1 MPVIVGNS
9 TINTSIA
16 STSVTENTP
25 QGFAVYNA
33 TRNTVMPTLRLDF
46 VNSNVLDPRVTFA
59 RASGATYFAS
69 SGALT
74 TAATNVPRFDYN
86 PATGVCNGLLIEQ
99 ASTNLLL
106 QSNFATN
113 WGNAGSPTVTANAA
127 TSPDGTTNA
136 VLWTRITTASSNIG
150 QSISKAA
157 SALTYSFSVF
167 VKASVGNYVALR
179 TQGLYPA
186 RADVVFNLSNGTIS
200 TAAVATSTFTGASAT
215 IQSLSNGWYRVSL
228 SATSDT
234 NTTIQG
240 YISFN
245 SGGGVIDA
253 TDSVSN
259 SAGYIYGAQLEQ
271 LAFSTSYIATTISTA
286 SRAVDQTSLTGANF
300 SSWYNTTNW
309 SIVVSAT
316 PAVIP
321 NTASSSQLLFEFTLD
336 GNNRVLSRIN
346 TSASV
351 LISYWLN
358 NIGQPQ
364 NSGGIN
370 SPTLTINTPFKYGLT
385 ATNGS
390 WNIALNGSVFSS
402 SAGYLI
408 APTNLYIGQGLF
420 DTNGFNGWM
429 QRIAYYP
436 AVVSNNELIS
446 LTS

>member
-33 TRNTVMPTLRLDF
+33 TRNTLMPTLRLDF
-46 VNSNVLDPRVTFA
+46 VNSNLLDPRVTFG
-59 RASGATYFAS
+59 RAADATYFAS
-69 SGALT
+69 SGKLT

-136 VLWTRITTASSNIG
+136 VLWTRITTAPSYIG

-167 VKASVGNYVALR
+167 VKASVGNYVAIR
-179 TQGLYPA
+179 TQGTYPA

-215 IQSLSNGWYRVSL
+215 IQALSNGWYRVSL
-228 SATSDT
+228 TATSDT
-234 NTTIQG
+234 NTTILG

-259 SAGYIYGAQLEQ
+259 SAGYIYGAQIEQ
-271 LAFSTSYIATTISTA
+271 LAFSTSYIATTSSAA
-286 SRAVDQTSLTGANF
+286 SRAVDIVTITDTNF
-300 SSWYNTTNW
+300 SSWYNSSYGTYVINATFQPVPNPTNGVLYGTCDA
-309 SIVVSAT
+309 SGFSNT
-316 PAVIP
+316 FYAVL
-321 NTASSSQLLFEFTLD
+321 NASGSTVFYNGYGVLTASA
-336 GNNRVLSRIN
+336 NV
-346 TSASV
+346 
-351 LISYWLN
+351 
-358 NIGQPQ
+358 
-364 NSGGIN
+364 
-370 SPTLTINTPFKYGLT
+370 PFKLATRYVYGAPGT
-385 ATNGS
+385 TSSSDDGS
-390 WNIALNGSVFSS
+390 ALNPVNQSWTSPNPPTKLVLGSAPWGAGSS
-402 SAGYLI
+402 SM
-408 APTNLYIGQGLF
+408 T
-420 DTNGFNGWM
+420 GWI
-429 QRIAYYP
+429 QRFTYYP
-436 AVVSNNELIS
+436 IAVSNNELIS
-446 LTS
+446 LSS

>member
-33 TRNTVMPTLRLDF
+33 TRNTLMPTLRLDF
-46 VNSNVLDPRVTFA
+46 VNSNLLDPRVTFG
-59 RASGATYFAS
+59 RASDATYFAS
-69 SGALT
+69 SGKLT

-113 WGNAGSPTVTANAA
+113 WGNAGSPTVTANAT

-157 SALTYSFSVF
+157 SALAYSFSVF
-167 VKASVGNYVALR
+167 VKASVGNYVAIR
-179 TQGLYPA
+179 TQGTYPA

-215 IQSLSNGWYRVSL
+215 IQALSNGWYRVSL

-234 NTTIQG
+234 NTTILG

-245 SGGGVIDA
+245 SGGGVIDQV
-253 TDSVSN
+253 DSVSN
-259 SAGYIYGAQLEQ
+259 SAGYLYGAQIEQ
-271 LAFSTSYIATTISTA
+271 LAFSTSYIATTSSAA
-286 SRAVDQTSLTGANF
+286 SRAVDIVTITDTNF
-300 SSWYNTTNW
+300 SSWYNSSYGTYVINATFQPVPNPTNTVLYGTCDA
-309 SIVVSAT
+309 SGFSNT
-316 PAVIP
+316 FYAVL
-321 NTASSSQLLFEFTLD
+321 NASGSTVFYNGYGVLTASANVPFKLATRYVYGAPGTTSSSDD
-336 GNNRVLSRIN
+336 GSALNPVNQSWTSPNPPTKLAIGSSPWSN
-346 TSASV
+346 TS
-351 LISYWLN
+351 N
-358 NIGQPQ
+358 M
-364 NSGGIN
+364 
-370 SPTLTINTPFKYGLT
+370 T
-385 ATNGS
+385 
-390 WNIALNGSVFSS
+390 
-402 SAGYLI
+402 
-408 APTNLYIGQGLF
+408 
-420 DTNGFNGWM
+420 GWI
-429 QRIAYYP
+429 QRFTYYP
-436 AVVSNNELIS
+436 IAVSNNELIS
-446 LTS
+446 LSS